1 MALTN
6 LSVVKLFENIQNMLE
21 VIDELGISLQKLND
35 LSKARQFDGQKMT
48 IESALVER
56 LNWVLAFKAISYV
69 DSNSVGNSIAKV
81 RVRKGFS
88 G

>member
-56 LNWVLAFKAISYV
+56 LN
-69 DSNSVGNSIAKV
+69 
-81 RVRKGFS
+81 
-88 G
+88 